1 METKI
6 EKIDKNKI
14 NEEIIEE
21 AGMIHK
27 IDTLKIIQEANQQQ
41 IKKRQKQL
49 KLLIILMIGCCFFG
63 QWIWFELF
71 GFQKEVFLI
80 GGGYLLIGTIILL
93 VRVLVEG
100 GNVL

>member
-1 METKI
+1 MDCLKD
-6 EKIDKNKI
+6 EK
-14 NEEIIEE
+14 IEE
-21 AGMIHK
+21 AGLILK
-27 IDTLKIIQEANQQQ
+27 IDTLKIIQEANQRQ

-49 KLLIILMIGCCFFG
+49 KFLIILMLGYCFLG

-80 GGGYLLIGTIILL
+80 GGVYLLIGTIILL
-93 VRVLVEG
+93 VCVLVEG